1 MVIPLLPDYK
11 KLNGIAFQPQ
21 WVVDWA
27 ISEDMYVIICG
38 PYSEFLQK
46 ELFRKKVK
54 ESIHFEGVCVSEEY
68 KEKAETLLKAIWKE
82 STA

>member
-1 MVIPLLPDYK
+1 MDFYHPW
-11 KLNGIAFQPQ
+11 AFRKPS
-21 WVVDWA
+21 A
-27 ISEDMYVIICG
+27 EDMYVIICG